1 MSQGIEFDEAASR
14 RLEAVYL
21 TPDVVGQRCRV
32 LAALDPA
39 RGEAVL
45 DIGSGPGLLAHE
57 IAKTVGPEGRV
68 AGIDPSDAMLAM
80 SRRHCAQQPWAAFDR
95 AAATDLPFDDAQFD
109 AAVSTQVYEYV
120 EDIPKAFSELYRVL
134 RPGGRA
140 VILDTDYDSLVMH
153 TEHPER
159 MARVLAAWDEHFV
172 HAGLPRVLAPRLR
185 DAGFDVIDRDV
196 IPMFNPEYH
205 PNTYSYG
212 MIRLIAAFAAGR
224 AGVSRDEAEAWAAE
238 FEELGERGAY
248 FFSLNRYQF
257 VARKP

>member
-1 MSQGIEFDEAASR
+1 MTSGIAFDEEASR

-21 TPDVVGQRCRV
+21 TPDVVAQRCRV
-32 LAALDPA
+32 LEALDSK

-45 DIGSGPGLLAHE
+45 DIGSGPGLLAHD
-57 IAKTVGPEGRV
+57 IAKAVGPDGRV

-80 SRRHCAQQPWAAFDR
+80 SRRRCADQPWAAFEQ
-95 AAATDLPFDDAQFD
+95 ASATELPFDDGQFD

-120 EDIPKAFSELYRVL
+120 EDIPKALSELHRVL

-153 TEHPER
+153 TEDPER
-159 MARVLAAWDEHFV
+159 MRRVMAAWDEHFV
-172 HAGLPRVLAPRLR
+172 HAGLPRVLGARLR
-185 DAGFDVIDRDV
+185 EAGFTVTQRGV

-205 PNTYSYG
+205 ANTYSYG
-212 MIRLIAAFAAGR
+212 MIQLIAAFAAGR
-224 AGVSRDEAEAWAAE
+224 QGVSREEAEAWAAE
-238 FEELGERGAY
+238 FEQLGARGEY

-257 VARKP
+257 VAQKP